1 MKGWVKESSP
11 TPHILNL
18 RWTATEEP
26 RRRANAKKV
35 LRCPIKL
42 VQNRYQLTI
51 FKTIRENSFKF
62 YFYDCTLDVA
72 FVVSR
77 NFVQILAIFIDSKVE
92 VFGNSFNAKL
102 I

>member
-1 MKGWVKESSP
+1 MKGWVKESST

-42 VQNRYQLTI
+42 VQKNISLLSLKYSRKFIQIHIDFSDSTLAGAFVMSPNSVQILTI
-51 FKTIRENSFKF
+51 FI
-62 YFYDCTLDVA
+62 
-72 FVVSR
+72 
-77 NFVQILAIFIDSKVE
+77 
-92 VFGNSFNAKL
+92 G
-102 I
+102 